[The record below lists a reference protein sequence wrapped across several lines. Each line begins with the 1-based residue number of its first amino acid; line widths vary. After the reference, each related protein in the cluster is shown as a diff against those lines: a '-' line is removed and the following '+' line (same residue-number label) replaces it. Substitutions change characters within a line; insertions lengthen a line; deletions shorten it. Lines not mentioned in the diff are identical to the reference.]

1 MSNLNKLPILKRS
14 IEDNAWLQLGDLSRH
29 DIANPLADHDPSRPG
44 LAELRLMRDSDYL
57 MYAAEVMLD
66 IENLPEQGVVLEELW
81 NRPFPMYIASRGFG
95 KSFLLAEYAMLRCIL
110 VPGTKIVVVGAA
122 FRQSKVIFDYMV
134 NIWDNSPILRSVC
147 NQRSGPKSSPDR
159 CMMRLNDSW
168 IMAVP
173 LGDGSKI
180 RGLRAHVIMADEFA
194 SIPPDIFETV
204 VRGFTAVS
212 AKPVDNVKAAAR
224 RKQLKESGLWTPDK
238 ERLYG
243 NRRVNQVIISGTADY
258 DFKHYAQYWR
268 RYCQIIRSK
277 GRPEKL
283 KEIFGSD
290 EIPEH
295 FNHEDFSVMRIPY
308 KLIPEGFMDDKQVA
322 QAKATVHSGIYQM
335 EYGACF
341 TTDSDGFFRRSLIEK
356 CVTNNPV
363 RTATGEVQFDVQVEG
378 NHGYEYVFGV
388 DPASEKDNFSI
399 VILEMREDHNR
410 VVYTWTTTRKDFQQR
425 KRSGLTDVADFYGF
439 CARKIRNLMKV
450 FPTQHIGLDAQGGG
464 IAVMEALH
472 DPAKLMPGERLLWP
486 IIDEEKDQ
494 ITDDET
500 GDHYIH
506 MIQFANSKWT
516 EDANHGLR
524 KDMEDKALLFPRFD
538 GISLAFA
545 TEHDQYMAKECETSM
560 YDSMEDCIMEIEELK
575 RELCTIT
582 HTRTG
587 TGVNSRDRWDTPET
601 IEPNGRKG
609 RLRKDRYSSLIIA
622 NSIARSLQRSAGP
635 VRFGVVGGFSK
646 MLAGNRPDSNQSIYA
661 GAPAWMKQDGPGAT
675 NWMRVVGKNKK

>member
-1 MSNLNKLPILKRS
+1 MSKKIQPILKRKT
-14 IEDNAWLQLGDLSRH
+14 EDNAWLRLGNVNKLELQ
-29 DIANPLADHDPSRPG
+29 NPLADYDKEHPG
-44 LAELRLMRDSDYL
+44 LSEIRLMRNSDYL
-57 MYAAEVMLD
+57 MYAAEVLLD

-95 KSFLLAEYAMLRCIL
+95 KSFLLAEYAMLRCAL
-110 VPGTKIVVVGAA
+110 VPGTKIVIVGAA
-122 FRQSKVIFDYMV
+122 FRQSKVIFEYMC
-134 NIWDNSPILRSVC
+134 NIWENSPILRSIC
-147 NQRSGPKSSPDR
+147 DSRSGPKTSPDR
-159 CMMRLNDSW
+159 CLMRINESW

-180 RGLRAHVIMADEFA
+180 RGLRAHIIMADEFA

-212 AKPVDNVKAAAR
+212 ARPVDNVKAAAR
-224 RKQLKESGLWTPDK
+224 RKWLKENGLWSK
-238 ERLYG
+238 EKEQIYG

-258 DFKHYAQYWR
+258 DFKHYADYWR
-268 RYCQIIRSK
+268 RYCKIIRSQGK
-277 GRPEKL
+277 PEKL
-283 KEIFGSD
+283 KEIFGTD

-295 FNHEDFSVMRIPY
+295 FNHEDFSVIRIDY

-356 CVTNNPV
+356 CVTNTPIQ
-363 RTATGEVQFDVQVEG
+363 TFSGQAQFDAMVEG
-378 NHGYEYVFGV
+378 NHGYQYVYGV

-425 KRSGLTDVADFYGF
+425 KKKGLTDVADFYGF
-439 CARKIRNLMKV
+439 CARKIRDLMKV
-450 FPTQHIGLDAQGGG
+450 FPTQHIAIDAQGGG

-472 DPAKLMPGERLLWP
+472 DPAKLVAGERLLWP
-486 IIDEEKDQ
+486 VIDPEKEQ
-494 ITDDET
+494 MTDDES

-506 MIQFANSKWT
+506 MIQFANAKWT
-516 EDANHGLR
+516 EEANHGLR
-524 KDMEDKALLFPRFD
+524 KDMEDRVLLFPRFD

-545 TEHDQYMAKECETSM
+545 TDYDQRMAREYEASM

-575 RELCTIT
+575 RELCTIS

-587 TGVNSRDRWDTPET
+587 TGVNSRDRWDTPEI

-609 RLRKDRYSSLIIA
+609 RLRKDRYSSLVMA
-622 NSIARSLQRSAGP
+622 NMIARSIHRDNGP

-646 MLAGNRPDSNQSIYA
+646 DLAGNRPAANQSIYA
-661 GAPAWMKQDGPGAT
+661 GSPGWLQDGAGSG
-675 NWMRVVGKNKK
+675 NWMRAVYRKH

>member
-1 MSNLNKLPILKRS
+1 MTKNYLPILKRAP
-14 IEDNAWLQLGDLSRH
+14 EDNAWLQLGDLNRYEVV
-29 DIANPLADHDPSRPG
+29 NPLADHDKNHPG
-44 LAELRLMRDSDYL
+44 LAEMRLMRDSDYL
-57 MYAAEVMLD
+57 MYAAEVLLE
-66 IENLPEQGVVLEELW
+66 IENLPEQGVILEELW
-81 NRPFPMYIASRGFG
+81 NRPFPMFIASRGFG
-95 KSFLLAEYAMLRCIL
+95 KSYMLAEYAMLRCAL
-110 VPGTKIVVVGAA
+110 VPGTKVVIVGAA
-122 FRQSKVIFDYMV
+122 FRQSKVIFEYMC
-134 NIWDNSPILRSVC
+134 NIWDSSPVLRSIC
-147 NQRSGPKSSPDR
+147 NNRSGPKSSPDR
-159 CMMRLNDSW
+159 CLMRINDSW

-180 RGLRAHVIMADEFA
+180 RGLRAHIIIADEYA
-194 SIPPDIFETV
+194 SIPPDIFEKV

-212 AKPVDNVKAAAR
+212 AKPMDNVRSAAR
-224 RKQLKESGLWTPDK
+224 RKHLQDVGLWTPDK

-258 DFKHYAQYWR
+258 DFKHFAKDWKK
-268 RYCQIIRSK
+268 YCQIIRSK
-277 GRPEKL
+277 GDPDKV
-283 KEIFGSD
+283 KAIFGGD
-290 EIPEH
+290 EVPKH
-295 FNHEDFSVMRIPY
+295 FSHEDFSVIRIPY
-308 KLIPEGFMDDKQVA
+308 DLIPEGFMDDKQVA

-341 TTDSDGFFRRSLIEK
+341 TTDSEGFFRRSLIEK
-356 CVTNNPV
+356 CVTNQPV
-363 RTATGEVQFDVQVEG
+363 RTATGEVQFDALVEG
-378 NHGYEYVFGV
+378 NSSYEYVFGV

-425 KRSGLTDVADFYGF
+425 KKSGLTDVADFYGF

-486 IIDEEKDQ
+486 IIDPEKEQ
-494 ITDDET
+494 MTDDET

-506 MIQFANSKWT
+506 MIQFANAAWT
-516 EDANHGLR
+516 ENANHGLR

-545 TEHDQYMAKECETSM
+545 TDYDQRMSKQYDVSL

-587 TGVNSRDRWDTPET
+587 TGVNARDRWDTPET
-601 IEPNGRKG
+601 VESNGRKG
-609 RLRKDRYSSLIIA
+609 RLRKDRYSSLVMA
-622 NSIARSLQRSAGP
+622 NAIARGLQRNTGP
-635 VRFGVVGGFSK
+635 VRFGVVGGFAK
-646 MLAGNRPDSNQSIYA
+646 ELAGKGTVANQSIYA
-661 GAPAWMKQDGPGAT
+661 GAPAWLQEGAGKT
-675 NWMRVVGKNKK
+675 NWMRVVNKNK